1 MSASHLLAAFVKD
14 HHQNIGKVVDFNADT
29 DRLYQFDLT
38 IGNKDLDAA
47 TIADTE
53 KFSRWIREKLAD
65 NNCVYG
71 FGGYMENRN
80 IYAHSPLFNEGPVPR
95 RHHLGV
101 DIWASA
107 GTPVYSP
114 LKGKVHSF
122 KDNDNFGDYGPTVIL
137 EHDLEGGLKLHSLYG
152 HLSRKS
158 LNALSVGQ
166 PIQAGEQIATLGDVT
181 ENGHWPPH
189 LHFQLIFDIE
199 GKQGDYPGVCSLDEK
214 EKYRKNIPDPQ
225 LILQFPKAVNA

>member
-1 MSASHLLAAFVKD
+1 MSASVQLAAFVKAN
-14 HHQNIGKVVDFNADT
+14 QEAVGKVVDFNVDA

-47 TIADTE
+47 TIANTAR
-53 KFSRWIREKLAD
+53 FSQWINEKLEA
-65 NNCVYG
+65 NGCKYG
-71 FGGYMENRN
+71 VGGYMENRN
-80 IYAHSPLFNEGPVPR
+80 IYAHSPLFNEGEIPR

-101 DIWASA
+101 DIWAKA
-107 GTPVYSP
+107 GTIIYSP

-122 KDNDNFGDYGPTVIL
+122 KDNDNLGDYGPTIIL
-137 EHDLEGGLKLHSLYG
+137 AHNLDGLVLHTLYG

-158 LNALSVGQ
+158 LEGLSVGQ
-166 PIQAGEQIATLGDVT
+166 EIEPGRRIGELGDT
-181 ENGHWPPH
+181 GENGHWPPH

-199 GKQGDYPGVCSLDEK
+199 GKYGDYPGVCSLGEK

-225 LILQFPKAVNA
+225 LLLQFPKAVNA

>member
-1 MSASHLLAAFVKD
+1 MSASVQLAAFIKANRETV
-14 HHQNIGKVVDFNADT
+14 GKVVDFDATT

-47 TIADTE
+47 TIADIE
-53 KFSRWIREKLAD
+53 KFGHWVDEKLAA
-65 NNCVYG
+65 NNCLFG

-80 IYAHSPLFNEGPVPR
+80 IYAHSPLFNSGDVQR

-101 DIWASA
+101 DIWGKA
-107 GTPVYSP
+107 GTSVYSP
-114 LKGKVHSF
+114 LNGQVHSF
-122 KDNDNFGDYGPTVIL
+122 KDNDNFGDYGPTLIL
-137 EHDLEGGLKLHSLYG
+137 KHNLNGLHLYTLYG

-158 LNALSVGQ
+158 LKGLFAGQ
-166 PIQAGEQIATLGDVT
+166 IIETGQQIGTLGDIG

-189 LHFQLIFDIE
+189 LHFQLMFDME
-199 GKQGDYPGVCSLDEK
+199 GKAGDYPGVCSLDEK
-214 EKYRKNIPDPQ
+214 ERYRKNIPDPQ

>member
-1 MSASHLLAAFVKD
+1 MSASHLLAAFVKE
-14 HHQNIGKVVDFNADT
+14 HRQNIGKVVDFNPVT
-29 DRLYQFDLT
+29 DRLYRFDLT

-53 KFSRWIREKLAD
+53 KFSRWIKEKLAD

-122 KDNDNFGDYGPTVIL
+122 KNNDSFGDYGPTVIL
-137 EHDLEGGLKLHSLYG
+137 KHDLEGGLKLHSLYG
-152 HLSRKS
+152 HLSRES

-166 PIQAGEQIATLGDVT
+166 PIRAGEQIATLGDVT

>member
-1 MSASHLLAAFVKD
+1 MSASVLLATFVKT
-14 HHQNIGKVVDFNADT
+14 HHDAVAKVVDFNADT

-47 TIADTE
+47 TIADTD
-53 KFSRWIREKLAD
+53 KFSRWVNQKLDD
-65 NNCVYG
+65 NNCKYG
-71 FGGYMENRN
+71 VGGYMENRN
-80 IYAHSPLFNEGPVPR
+80 IYAHSPLFNEGETPR

-101 DIWASA
+101 DIWAKA
-107 GTPVYSP
+107 GTSIYSP
-114 LKGKVHSF
+114 LAGKVHSF
-122 KDNDNFGDYGPTVIL
+122 KDNNNLGDYGPTIIL
-137 EHDLEGGLKLHSLYG
+137 EHNVDGLQLHSLYG

-158 LNALSVGQ
+158 LEGLAVGQ
-166 PIQAGEQIATLGDVT
+166 AIAAGEAIGDLGDLG

-199 GKQGDYPGVCSLDEK
+199 GKEGDYPGVCSLDEK

-225 LILQFPKAVNA
+225 LILRFPKAVNA

>member
-14 HHQNIGKVVDFNADT
+14 HRQNIGKVVDFNADT

-53 KFSRWIREKLAD
+53 KFSRWVREKLAA
-65 NNCVYG
+65 NNCLYG
-71 FGGYMENRN
+71 VGGYMENRN

-107 GTPVYSP
+107 GTPIYSP

-122 KDNDNFGDYGPTVIL
+122 NDNDNFGDYGPTIIL

-158 LNALSVGQ
+158 LEALSVGQ
-166 PIQAGEQIATLGDVT
+166 PVEAGEQIATLGDVT

>member
-1 MSASHLLAAFVKD
+1 MSASVQLAAFVRANKD
-14 HHQNIGKVVDFNADT
+14 AVASVVDFNANT

-53 KFSRWIREKLAD
+53 KFSRWINEKLAA
-65 NNCVYG
+65 NNCAFG

-101 DIWASA
+101 DIWARA
-107 GTPVYSP
+107 GTPIHSP

-122 KDNDNFGDYGPTVIL
+122 KDNNNFGDYGPTVIL
-137 EHDLEGGLKLHSLYG
+137 EHDLDGLKLHTLYG
-152 HLSRKS
+152 HLSRQS
-158 LNALSVGQ
+158 LGGLSAGKIIE
-166 PIQAGEQIATLGDVT
+166 PGEQIGTLGEVS

-199 GKQGDYPGVCSLDEK
+199 GKQGDYPGVCSFDEK

>member
-1 MSASHLLAAFVKD
+1 MSLSQTLADFVKD
-14 HHQNIGKVVDFNADT
+14 HRHEVGKVVDFNPDT

-47 TIADTE
+47 TIADKV
-53 KFSRWIREKLAD
+53 KFSQWVNEKLAAS
-65 NNCVYG
+65 NCLFG

-101 DIWASA
+101 DIWAKA
-107 GTPVYSP
+107 GTSIYSP

-122 KDNDNFGDYGPTVIL
+122 KDNNNLGDYGPTIVL
-137 EHDLEGGLKLHSLYG
+137 EHDLNGLKLHSLYG

-158 LNALSVGQ
+158 LDGLSIGQ
-166 PIQAGEQIATLGDVT
+166 SVSAGQQIGALGDFS

-189 LHFQLIFDIE
+189 LHFQLIFDME

-214 EKYRKNIPDPQ
+214 GKYRKNIPDPQ

>member
-1 MSASHLLAAFVKD
+1 MSASVQLAALLNA
-14 HHQNIGKVVDFNADT
+14 HAGNIGKVVDFNAST

-47 TIADTE
+47 TIAD
-53 KFSRWIREKLAD
+53 KARFAIWVNEKLVA
-65 NNCVYG
+65 NGCKYG
-71 FGGYMENRN
+71 IGGYMENRN

-101 DIWASA
+101 DIWGKADI
-107 GTPVYSP
+107 PIYSP

-122 KDNDNFGDYGPTVIL
+122 QDNNNLGDYGPTIIL
-137 EHDLEGGLKLHSLYG
+137 EHELNGQKLHSLYG

-158 LNALSVGQ
+158 LEWLSVGM
-166 PIQAGEQIATLGDVT
+166 PVEAGQQIATLGHT
-181 ENGHWPPH
+181 GENGNWPPH
-189 LHFQLIFDIE
+189 LHFQLIFDME

>member
-1 MSASHLLAAFVKD
+1 MSASVLLATFVKT
-14 HHQNIGKVVDFNADT
+14 HHDAVAKVVDFNADT

-47 TIADTE
+47 TIADTD
-53 KFSRWIREKLAD
+53 KFSRWVNHKLST
-65 NNCVYG
+65 NNCKYG
-71 FGGYMENRN
+71 VGGYMENRN
-80 IYAHSPLFNEGPVPR
+80 IYAHSPLFNEGETPR

-101 DIWASA
+101 DIWAKA
-107 GTPVYSP
+107 GTPIYSP
-114 LKGKVHSF
+114 LAGKLHSF
-122 KDNDNFGDYGPTVIL
+122 KDNNNLGDYGPTIIL
-137 EHDLEGGLKLHSLYG
+137 EHNVDGLQLHSLYG

-158 LNALSVGQ
+158 LEGLAVGQ
-166 PIQAGEQIATLGDVT
+166 AIAAGEAIGDLGGLD

-199 GKQGDYPGVCSLDEK
+199 GKEGDYPGVCSLDEK

-225 LILQFPKAVNA
+225 LILQFPKAINA